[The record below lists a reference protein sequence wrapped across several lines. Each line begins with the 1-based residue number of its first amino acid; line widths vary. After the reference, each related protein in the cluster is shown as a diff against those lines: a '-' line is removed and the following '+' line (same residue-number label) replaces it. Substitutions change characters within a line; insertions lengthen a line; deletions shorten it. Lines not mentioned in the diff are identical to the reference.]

1 MIKSFCLGSK
11 KYKVERRS
19 NDSCNLGTCFSPLCL
34 IRIQTIFDGKSIP
47 EESQEQT
54 LFHEVV
60 HAILDDIGE
69 RDLSSNERFVQSF
82 SLLMRQFFKTLK
94 E

>member
-11 KYKVERRS
+11 KYKVERHS
-19 NDSCNLGTCFSPLCL
+19 HDSGSLGICFSPLCL
-34 IRIQTIFDGKSIP
+34 IKIQMVFDGKPIP

-60 HAILDDIGE
+60 HAILDEIGE
-69 RDLSSNERFVQSF
+69 RDMSSNEKFVQSF